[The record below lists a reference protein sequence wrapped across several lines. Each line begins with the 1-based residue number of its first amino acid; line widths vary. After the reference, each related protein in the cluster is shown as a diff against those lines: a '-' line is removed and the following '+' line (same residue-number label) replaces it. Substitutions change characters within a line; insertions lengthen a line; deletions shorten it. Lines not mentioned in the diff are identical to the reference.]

1 MREKLHVS
9 ELNRMSINSFKE
21 ADKRPVDLILNNI
34 RSAANVGSMFRS
46 ADAFRIR
53 KIWLCGIT
61 PQPPD
66 RALAKTALGAEK
78 SMDWEY
84 QHDAQVLVAELKS
97 NNYRIVA
104 VEHTNESI
112 PLHRLKHDDHS
123 IAFILGNEVF
133 GVDDSLLLQSDICV
147 EIPQFGTKH
156 SLNVSVCA
164 GIVLW
169 HYTHHWL

>member
-9 ELNRMSINSFKE
+9 ELNRLSINSFKE
-21 ADKRPVDLILNNI
+21 AEKRPVDLILNNI

-66 RALAKTALGAEK
+66 RALAKTALGADK

-84 QHDAQVLVAELKS
+84 RQDALALLAELKS
-97 NNYRIVA
+97 GNYRIAA
-104 VEHTNESI
+104 VEHTTESI
-112 PLHRLKHDDHS
+112 PLHQLKHNDEH
-123 IAFILGNEVF
+123 IAFIMGNEVF
-133 GVDDSLLLQSDICV
+133 GVEDALLQHADVCV

>member
-1 MREKLHVS
+1 MPEKLHVS
-9 ELNRMSINSFKE
+9 ELNRLSINSFKE
-21 ADKRPVDLILNNI
+21 AEKRPVDLILNNI
-34 RSAANVGSMFRS
+34 RSAANAGSMFRS

-66 RALAKTALGAEK
+66 RALAKTALGADK

-84 QHDAQVLVAELKS
+84 RQDALALLGELKS
-97 NNYRIVA
+97 QNYRIVA
-104 VEHTNESI
+104 VEHTTEST
-112 PLHRLKHDDHS
+112 PLNQLKHDDHN
-123 IAFILGNEVF
+123 IAFIVGNEVF
-133 GVDDSLLLQSDICV
+133 GIEDALLQRSDSCV

-169 HYTHHWL
+169 HYTQHWL